1 MFNKSICIVG
11 GAGHVGAP
19 LGLAFSSKGY
29 KVVLIDKNIKNIKKI
44 NNGKM
49 PFLEDGCEI
58 LLKKMIGKKR
68 IIASDD
74 LTNIKKSKYI
84 IICLGTPVYKKF
96 NPILKISL
104 IFFIH

>member
-1 MFNKSICIVG
+1 
-11 GAGHVGAP
+11 
-19 LGLAFSSKGY
+19 
-29 KVVLIDKNIKNIKKI
+29 
-44 NNGKM
+44 M

-84 IICLGTPVYKKF
+84 IICLGTPVNKKF
-96 NPILKISL
+96 NPILKNFINFFYSLKKHLSKKHIVIISPGAMEKNLL
-104 IFFIH
+104 IYFTLPSKERAKGIEIAERLMIK